1 LSLNVQRTMISRRY
15 REVFPH
21 IMVGVPNW
29 IMNTSMTEFAKF
41 KGSLRTT
48 TINGPITG
56 LELNLGILDDFVKG
70 RAEANSTL
78 ARRGWIRSYGM
89 VWPRG
94 ASHAS
99 SNCSQTQIASGCTIS
114 RLNLAKR
121 SRSCTT
127 SLNSRFSGPIEQP
140 FLAAS
145 GS

>member
-1 LSLNVQRTMISRRY
+1 VSPYSVWFFTAGNI
-15 REVFPH
+15 
-21 IMVGVPNW
+21 GVPNW

-89 VWPRG
+89 VWPRS
-94 ASHAS
+94 ASHA
-99 SNCSQTQIASGCTIS
+99 A
-114 RLNLAKR
+114 RRPR
-121 SRSCTT
+121 SLPGVPSV
-127 SLNSRFSGPIEQP
+127 
-140 FLAAS
+140 A
-145 GS
+145 

>member
-1 LSLNVQRTMISRRY
+1 MGYPIGTDVTNGAVTRIYT
-15 REVFPH
+15 PH
-21 IMVGVPNW
+21 AGTFRSGQPGGPGRP
-29 IMNTSMTEFAKF
+29 
-41 KGSLRTT
+41 KG
-48 TINGPITG
+48 G
-56 LELNLGILDDFVKG
+56 GILDDFVKG
-70 RAEANSTL
+70 RAEANSKL
-78 ARRGWIRSYGM
+78 VRRGWIRSYGM
-89 VWPRG
+89 VWPRS